1 MVQYAPY
8 IIEKMNTDPTSYSRF
23 LSANQMSSLHG
34 RCATFSKDA
43 DGYVPSEGAM
53 AFIVKSK
60 RAALRDG
67 DNILGVIKSTS
78 VQHNGRS
85 QGLVAPNSKAQV
97 SLQRSVLSAA
107 GLNPA
112 DIE

>member
-1 MVQYAPY
+1 MHL
-8 IIEKMNTDPTSYSRF
+8 TPTRRPGNFGF

-67 DNILGVIKSTS
+67 DNIIGTVKSTS

-97 SLQRSVLSAA
+97 ALQKTVLAAA
-107 GLNPA
+107 GISPS
-112 DIE
+112 DVE

>member
-1 MVQYAPY
+1 
-8 IIEKMNTDPTSYSRF
+8 MNTDPTSYSRF

>member
-1 MVQYAPY
+1 
-8 IIEKMNTDPTSYSRF
+8 
-23 LSANQMSSLHG
+23 MSSLHG
-34 RCATFSKDA
+34 RCATFSAEA

-67 DNILGVIKSTS
+67 DNILGIVKSTS

-97 SLQRSVLSAA
+97 ALQHTVLACA
-107 GLNPA
+107 GFKA
-112 DIE
+112 GDIEYA